1 MSETGREVE
10 IVAAVKG
17 NGDDDSDAFL
27 FLKTIMTSAPL
38 SSIEETVVVTRQDDA
53 ASISGGENCEATHC
67 PHATEARIHGIRAIV
82 GGREAIM
89 ENDDGRMHVFDKEAN
104 TFKSSVWLRA
114 TVAFEAVAFEELV
127 KFDTMKNRAKSKS
140 NGIAGEAV
148 SEGTVAS

>member
-10 IVAAVKG
+10 IVTAVKG

-27 FLKTIMTSAPL
+27 FLKTNMMSAPL

-67 PHATEARIHGIRAIV
+67 PQATEARMQGIRAIV
-82 GGREAIM
+82 GGRVAIM

-104 TFKSSVWLRA
+104 KGSVWLRA

-127 KFDTMKNRAKSKS
+127 KFATMKNRAKSKS